1 MLLALPADVYAPSA
15 DSSQRAVEVSH
26 LYFDAGTSANDQPYL
41 ALGTSDGRVS
51 LLNVTLWR
59 NDNVIAGKKLKV
71 CASRQYR
78 RSHFCTDLIISR
90 YLSNLSRYHTRFIF
104 FLHTLTP
111 LIFLFFFF
119 SQVKKDPETK
129 LPLPNQILP
138 LEPVFRTVEGLG
150 VVVEREFTVYTN
162 DLAILARNKKAAAK
176 KDTASDDGGDDTA
189 AAAVVKDDDENASP
203 HVARVTALC
212 MYQARMQASSS
223 DPGDGTTAQVK
234 MLAVADGS
242 GGIYAIARNGTMA
255 RSTKLGRPG
264 DYARDLRRQVR
275 DMKRKT
281 LA

>member
-1 MLLALPADVYAPSA
+1 
-15 DSSQRAVEVSH
+15 
-26 LYFDAGTSANDQPYL
+26 
-41 ALGTSDGRVS
+41 
-51 LLNVTLWR
+51 
-59 NDNVIAGKKLKV
+59 
-71 CASRQYR
+71 
-78 RSHFCTDLIISR
+78 
-90 YLSNLSRYHTRFIF
+90 
-104 FLHTLTP
+104 
-111 LIFLFFFF
+111 
-119 SQVKKDPETK
+119 VKKDPETK

-138 LEPVFRTVEGLG
+138 LEPVLRTVEGLG

-162 DLAILARNKKAAAK
+162 DLAILARNKKAAM
-176 KDTASDDGGDDTA
+176 KDTASDDDDDTA
-189 AAAVVKDDDENASP
+189 AAAVVKDDENASP